1 MNYKSKYYK
10 YKLKYL
16 GLKKVNNYNQSGGN
30 LTINPFILGFGTDG
44 VNDPIIIKKAI
55 ETSYVYFDTA
65 QSYNNID
72 MIAQVIDEAKSRDK
86 IFINYKT
93 KPPHY
98 NPPIPS
104 IELED
109 LDIDRFKKDIENAI
123 QKFTYLDCFMFHA
136 IEDFYITY
144 IYLGILNKK
153 LIEER
158 RSIYEIFINDVIN
171 FLKTKVSEKKIR
183 SIGISNVASWY
194 THIIPYFKQINLP
207 IEHIQ
212 NKFNSNLIND
222 ELTIDIVNYCN
233 TNNIKF
239 IGYGALGSKNYGTCA
254 ITYNFEEPLIY
265 FDKITHPKTFDIS
278 KKYNLDIFMIV
289 LACLTK
295 KYSVVQIPTTS
306 SELRVINNFNN
317 FNEAINRLTT
327 QDIDEII
334 KECSKKN
341 LTNPLLLSLP
351 KQIVDKINYNSRIN
365 LFNYLYSK
373 NHPIITTINIII
385 PYCHDEEQSDIINI
399 FLFLYELML
408 KMNFDD
414 KIFVKRITIFNN
426 KLIEFG
432 QIKRIVK
439 YIILELRLSICTFMF
454 KDQLKVFD
462 DIERVMSMI
471 NKMGYF
477 DIVNITIGSNVKY
490 TVIDTKKHKIYVISL
505 SYKSTV
511 NEFINIFKKY
521 DIDTNI
527 YLREAMPKVDENG
540 EEIYIKNDK
549 GEIFGEML
557 PNAINLE
564 QDLIGSTP
572 IPSLF
577 RPSELMFINYNDINF
592 YLELEIYP
600 PDEFPEIWGL
610 I

>member
-1 MNYKSKYYK
+1 MMNYKSKYYK

-16 GLKKVNNYNQSGGN
+16 ELKKNNNQSGGN
-30 LTINPFILGFGTDG
+30 VTVNPSILGFGTDG
-44 VNDPIIIKKAI
+44 VNDPKIIKKAI
-55 ETSYVYFDTA
+55 DTSYVYFDTA

-72 MIAQVIDEAKSRDK
+72 MIAQVINETKSRDK

-93 KPPHY
+93 KPPY
-98 NPPIPS
+98 N
-104 IELED
+104 
-109 LDIDRFKKDIENAI
+109 LDKDRFKEDIENAI
-123 QKFTYLDCFMFHA
+123 QKFTYLDCFMFHT
-136 IEDFYITY
+136 IEDFYIEY
-144 IYLGILNKK
+144 IHLGILNKK
-153 LIEER
+153 LIEEQ
-158 RSIYEIFINDVIN
+158 RSKREILMNDIIN
-171 FLKTKVSEKKIR
+171 FLKTKVSEGKIR

-194 THIIPYFKQINLP
+194 TGIISYFKQINLP
-207 IEHIQ
+207 IEYIQ
-212 NKFNSNLIND
+212 NKFNSNLINN
-222 ELTIDIVNYCN
+222 EKTIDIVNYCN

-239 IGYGALGSKNYGTCA
+239 IGYGALGSKDYGACR

-278 KKYNLDIFMIV
+278 KKYNLDIFMMI
-289 LACLTK
+289 LASLTK

-385 PYCHDEEQSDIINI
+385 PYCNDEQQSDIINI

-414 KIFVKRITIFNN
+414 KIFVERINIFNN
-426 KLIEFG
+426 KLIQFG

-439 YIILELRLSICTFMF
+439 YIILKELSLSICTLMF

-462 DIERVMSMI
+462 DIERKMSMI

-505 SYKSTV
+505 SYESTV

-527 YLREAMPKVDENG
+527 YLREAISKVDENG

-549 GEIFGEML
+549 GEGIREML

-572 IPSLF
+572 IYSLF
-577 RPSELMFINYNDINF
+577 SPSELMFINYNDINF

-600 PDEFPEIWGL
+600 PDEYPEIWGL